1 MSTEYEELVGK
12 RQKLIEFKKRLN
24 EEIEQAKTN
33 IAVGQRLVVDTD
45 RKIAEIDVRLNKIRG
60 V

>member
-12 RQKLIEFKKRLN
+12 KQKLIEFKKRLN
-24 EEIEQAKTN
+24 EEIEQAKAN
-33 IAVGQRLVVDTD
+33 IAVGQRLLVDTD
-45 RKIAEIDVRLNKIRG
+45 RKIAEIDARLGKIRG

>member
-12 RQKLIEFKKRLN
+12 KQKLIEFKKRLN
-24 EEIEQAKTN
+24 EEIEQAKAN
-33 IAVGQRLVVDTD
+33 IAVGQRLPVDTD
-45 RKIAEIDVRLNKIRG
+45 RKIAEIDARLGKIRG